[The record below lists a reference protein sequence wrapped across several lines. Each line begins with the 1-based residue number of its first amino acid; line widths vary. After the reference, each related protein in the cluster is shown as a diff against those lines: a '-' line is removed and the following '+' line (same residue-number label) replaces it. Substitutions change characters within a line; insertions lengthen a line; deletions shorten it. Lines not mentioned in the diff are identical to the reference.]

1 MLSGAFVALAVI
13 KHGADRFRRQEI
25 NADSADTIRI
35 RRRLDVDSGFDGLKP
50 AIRVEAPLVS
60 VAPCDVDP
68 GKMGYASEAL
78 VGVQADPDKIDQV
91 AEDLAQLDE
100 VDWVTITTGAYDI
113 FAWAALQSVEALGI
127 FLRTKVGSIPG
138 VRRTETFVN
147 LSVKK
152 RGYGI
157 SV

>member
-1 MLSGAFVALAVI
+1 MDDLDIKIISMLQDDARAS
-13 KHGADRFRRQEI
+13 
-25 NADSADTIRI
+25 NAGIARHVSVSEGTV
-35 RRRLDVDSGFDGLKP
+35 RRRLKRIIQEDF
-50 AIRVEAPLVS
+50 IRVTAAL
-60 VAPCDVDP
+60 DP
-68 GKMGYASEAL
+68 AKMGYASEAL
-78 VGVQADPDKIDQV
+78 IGVQADPDKTDQV
-91 AEDLAQLDE
+91 AEDLARLDE

-113 FAWAALQSVEALGI
+113 FAWAALQSAEALGI
-127 FLRTKVGSIPG
+127 FLRTKVGTIPG

>member
-1 MLSGAFVALAVI
+1 MHDHDIKIISMLQDDGRVSNV
-13 KHGADRFRRQEI
+13 EI
-25 NADSADTIRI
+25 ARDVGISEGTV
-35 RRRLDVDSGFDGLKP
+35 RRRLKRLLQDKF
-50 AIRVEAPLVS
+50 IRVSALR
-60 VAPCDVDP
+60 DP

-78 VGVQADPDKIDQV
+78 VGVQADPDKIDKV
-91 AEDLAQLDE
+91 AEDLAQLEE

-113 FAWAALQSVEALGI
+113 FAWVALQSAEALGI
-127 FLRTKVGSIPG
+127 FLRTKVGTIPG

>member
-1 MLSGAFVALAVI
+1 MHDHDIKIISMLQDDGRVSNV
-13 KHGADRFRRQEI
+13 EI
-25 NADSADTIRI
+25 ARDVGISEGTV
-35 RRRLDVDSGFDGLKP
+35 RRRLKRLLQDKF
-50 AIRVEAPLVS
+50 IRVSALR
-60 VAPCDVDP
+60 DP
-68 GKMGYASEAL
+68 GKMGHASEAL
-78 VGVQADPDKIDQV
+78 VGVQADPDKIDKV
-91 AEDLAQLDE
+91 AEDLAQLEE

-113 FAWAALQSVEALGI
+113 FAWVALQSAQALGI
-127 FLRTKVGSIPG
+127 FLRTKVGTIPG

>member
-1 MLSGAFVALAVI
+1 MHDLDFKIISMLQDDGRVSNV
-13 KHGADRFRRQEI
+13 EI
-25 NADSADTIRI
+25 ARDVGCSEPTV
-35 RRRLDVDSGFDGLKP
+35 RRRLKRLIQDEF
-50 AIRVEAPLVS
+50 IRVSALRN
-60 VAPCDVDP
+60 P

-78 VGVQADPDKIDQV
+78 VGVTADPDKIDQV
-91 AEDLAQLDE
+91 AEELARLDE

-113 FAWAALQSVEALGI
+113 FAWAALQSAEALGI
-127 FLRTKVGSIPG
+127 FLRTKVGTIPG

>member
-1 MLSGAFVALAVI
+1 MDDLDIKIISMLQDDARAS
-13 KHGADRFRRQEI
+13 
-25 NADSADTIRI
+25 NAGIAWDVGVSEGTV
-35 RRRLDVDSGFDGLKP
+35 RRRLRRLIQDEFISFSAL
-50 AIRVEAPLVS
+50 RN
-60 VAPCDVDP
+60 P

-78 VGVQADPDKIDQV
+78 VGVQADPDKIDKV
-91 AEDLAQLDE
+91 AEDLAQLNE

-113 FAWAALQSVEALGI
+113 FAWVAVQSGEALGI
-127 FLRTKVGSIPG
+127 FLRTKVGTIPG
-138 VRRTETFVN
+138 VRRMETFVN

>member
-1 MLSGAFVALAVI
+1 MDDLDIKIISMLQDDGRVSNV
-13 KHGADRFRRQEI
+13 EI
-25 NADSADTIRI
+25 ARDVGISEGTV
-35 RRRLDVDSGFDGLKP
+35 RRRLKRLIQDEF
-50 AIRVEAPLVS
+50 IRVSALR
-60 VAPCDVDP
+60 DP
-68 GKMGYASEAL
+68 GKVGYASEAL

-91 AEDLAQLDE
+91 AEDLARLDE
-100 VDWVTITTGAYDI
+100 VDWVTITTGAYDV
-113 FAWAALQSVEALGI
+113 FAWAELQSAEALGI
-127 FLRTKVGSIPG
+127 FLRTKVGTIPG